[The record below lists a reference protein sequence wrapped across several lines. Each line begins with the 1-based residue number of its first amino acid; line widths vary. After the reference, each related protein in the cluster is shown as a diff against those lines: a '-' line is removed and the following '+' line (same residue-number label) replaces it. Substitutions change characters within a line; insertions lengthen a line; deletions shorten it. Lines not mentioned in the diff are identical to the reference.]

1 MKFNYF
7 FLLWNKCLVLHLKS
21 HCHLVSSR
29 YFTLLFSR
37 SFIVVSF
44 TFGFVIYFQLTC
56 EKCRIGDQVHFYMW
70 IIQLLTHAFCK
81 RWSFF
86 HWIAFAPLSR
96 NSWLLMWLFFWSFYY
111 FLMIYLYILSPIPHV
126 LIRQL
131 YSKSWRQGGVHPPNL
146 FFFYNVF
153 ATPGLWPFYI
163 NLRIS
168 LWILFYRFTENLSGE
183 YSSIYSFTTPHI
195 LIWLTTCML

>member
-1 MKFNYF
+1 MGSVNHGSLNASQNKIRHVFPLIPKVNFQIRKKLLILMKFNYF
-7 FLLWNKCLVLHLKS
+7 FLLWSKCLVLHLKS

-81 RWSFF
+81 RLSFF
-86 HWIAFAPLSR
+86 H
-96 NSWLLMWLFFWSFYY
+96 
-111 FLMIYLYILSPIPHV
+111 
-126 LIRQL
+126 
-131 YSKSWRQGGVHPPNL
+131 
-146 FFFYNVF
+146 
-153 ATPGLWPFYI
+153 
-163 NLRIS
+163 
-168 LWILFYRFTENLSGE
+168 
-183 YSSIYSFTTPHI
+183 
-195 LIWLTTCML
+195 